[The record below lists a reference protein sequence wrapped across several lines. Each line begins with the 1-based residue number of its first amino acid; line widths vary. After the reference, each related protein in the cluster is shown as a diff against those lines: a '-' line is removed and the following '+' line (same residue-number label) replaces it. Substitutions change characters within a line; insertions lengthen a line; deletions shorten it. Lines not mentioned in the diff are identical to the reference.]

1 MKRLLVLA
9 LVCLAVVSCK
19 KDDDLDSSS
28 TRSSSYSD
36 FMFSITVDGV
46 QHKIEGSYG
55 DHNMIYPA
63 QINTNYCFFSIPD
76 SSISTISLPSSLSAR
91 LENKTSSTYING
103 EEFWIGL
110 VFPAISQGI
119 CQGMI
124 SPVAIE
130 NLFPS
135 LANNPTSQS
144 FSQINDTIFEVSES
158 DWYLDFNITDLGTNT
173 LMGSTS
179 SNYIYDFGNPI
190 RGNYSG
196 TIYATNG
203 NVVTS
208 QGGDSG
214 YIYDIPFQVE
224 IEFIAARID

>member
-9 LVCLAVVSCK
+9 LVCLVVVSCK
-19 KDDDLDSSS
+19 KDDDLDS
-28 TRSSSYSD
+28 TPPNPSSYSD
-36 FMFSITVDGV
+36 FMFSITIDGV

-63 QINTNYCFFSIPD
+63 QVNTNYCFFSIPD
-76 SSISTISLPSSLSAR
+76 STTISTPSSLSAR
-91 LENKTSSTYING
+91 LENKTSSTYISG

-110 VFPAISQGI
+110 VFHTISQGI

-135 LANNPTSQS
+135 LANNTISQS
-144 FSQINDTIFEVSES
+144 FSQINDTIFDVSES

-173 LMGSTS
+173 LMGSTN
-179 SNYIYDFGNPI
+179 SNYIYNFGNPV

-203 NVVTS
+203 NVVS
-208 QGGDSG
+208 SPGGDSG
-214 YIYDIPFQVE
+214 FIYDIPFQVE